1 MPPRKP
7 SSTVT
12 TAGQPFKLRDVA
24 RVAGVHSSTASRAL
38 DSELS
43 SRLSDEVVQRVRQAA
58 RDLGYS
64 PNMLAASLRTQRSRT
79 IGVMVPDLTNTMFP
93 PMFRGIEDRL
103 SQDGYS
109 AVLANSDLRSD
120 KERKIFETFVDRRLD
135 GMIVA
140 TATLDSFMVKDAVR
154 RRIPLVL
161 LNRTTAD
168 DSISVVVADEK
179 LGITLA
185 VQHLLSQGHRRI
197 AHLAAPQDISTGRIR
212 REAFLAAMA
221 DAGIAV
227 EDALIRSVDNLTED
241 EGKRCAR
248 GFLDLASRPTAIVA
262 ANDTL
267 AIGAIIAMEESGL
280 TCPGDISVTGFN
292 DMPYSERMRPPLTT
306 VRIPHYQMGFEAGDE
321 LMHRLKTP
329 AAPPKRRVLEPALI
343 VRSSTCAPAP
353 RSKAAS

>member
-7 SSTVT
+7 SSTTT
-12 TAGQPFKLRDVA
+12 TAGQPYKLRDVA
-24 RVAGVHSSTASRAL
+24 RAAGVHSSTASRAL

-43 SRLSDEVVQRVRQAA
+43 ARLSDEVVQRVRQAA
-58 RDLGYS
+58 RDMGYS

-79 IGVMVPDLTNTMFP
+79 IGVIVPDLTNTMFP
-93 PMFRGIEDRL
+93 PMFRGIEDRVNN
-103 SQDGYS
+103 DGYS
-109 AVLANSDLRSD
+109 AVLANSDLRDD

-154 RRIPLVL
+154 RRMPLVL
-161 LNRTTAD
+161 LNRTTSD

-179 LGITLA
+179 RGITLA
-185 VQHLLSQGHRRI
+185 VQHLLSLGHRRI

-212 REAFLAAMA
+212 REAFLAAMNEAGVAVDDAFVIPA
-221 DAGIAV
+221 DKITE
-227 EDALIRSVDNLTED
+227 ED
-241 EGKRCAR
+241 GKRSAKI
-248 GFLDLASRPTAIVA
+248 LLESTSRPTAIVA

-267 AIGAIIAMEESGL
+267 AIGAIIAAEEINLS
-280 TCPGDISVTGFN
+280 CPTDMSVTGFN

-321 LMHRLKTP
+321 LMHRLKNP
-329 AAPPKRRVLEPALI
+329 SAPPKRRVLEPALI
-343 VRSSTCAPAP
+343 VRSSTRALSNA
-353 RSKAAS
+353 